1 MLPPSS
7 RLRFALGFVALLAVA
22 AGTGCNK
29 IKAIGG
35 DGDAAAGS
43 GGGALSNIFGTD
55 FEGEITMLMTSKKAS
70 SKKNG
75 PQQIVFGIKKPKYRL
90 DTVGMPGQSVDDPM
104 NGGSMIID
112 LPTKKGYM
120 LIHPKKMAMVID
132 FEKLKNMPKG
142 QTIPGM
148 PPAPKGAPGVPSQ
161 PPTIEKT
168 GKKDV
173 VAGYSCEIWNVT
185 SDGKKSQLCA
195 AEGITWIDIGELGID
210 SPEITLAAIA
220 SEANRFPLR
229 VITFDPKGAEEFRME
244 ATKVDKKSLDDGRFQ
259 VPPDYK
265 VVDMSAMMNIPGVPG
280 RAK

>member
-1 MLPPSS
+1 MHPRV
-7 RLRFALGFVALLAVA
+7 RLVIAVVVVALFAL
-22 AGTGCNK
+22 AGCSK
-29 IKAIGG
+29 IKALGGG
-35 DGDAAAGS
+35 DGDAAASGS
-43 GGGALSNIFGTD
+43 GGGALSNLFGTD
-55 FEGEITMLMTSKKAS
+55 FEGEITMLMTSKKQGT
-70 SKKNG
+70 KKNG

-90 DTVGMPGQSVDDPM
+90 DTSGQSLDDPM

-148 PPAPKGAPGVPSQ
+148 PPSPKGAPGVPSQ

-173 VAGYSCEIWNVT
+173 VAGYSCEIWNIT

-195 AEGITWIDIGELGID
+195 AEGITWIDIGELGVD

-229 VITFDPKGAEEFRME
+229 VITYDPKGAEEFRME
-244 ATKVDKKSLDDGRFQ
+244 ATKVDKKKLDDGRFQ
-259 VPPDYK
+259 VPADYK
-265 VVDMSAMMNIPGVPG
+265 VVDMAAMMGTIPGVPPQFKQ
-280 RAK
+280 R